1 MNVRLVNYLLNLYR
15 SALVKKA
22 IMAVTGVILFGFV
35 FVHMTGNL
43 KIFQGPEKINEYS
56 AFLREFGQPVLP
68 YSGVVW
74 ILRIGLLVAV
84 ALHILAATELTLMNR
99 RARPVGYKGRKSVQM
114 DYASRTMRYSGYLI
128 FGYVIYHLLH
138 LTVGTVHE
146 DFIPHDVY
154 HNLVVGF
161 SNPLIAVV
169 YMVINVLLGFHL
181 YHGLWS
187 LFQTLGLSHPRWD
200 AARRGFAILFAVVV
214 TAGFVSVPLAVLTG
228 VVS

>member
-1 MNVRLVNYLLNLYR
+1 MKYLLSLYR

-22 IMAVTGVILFGFV
+22 IMAVTGLVLFGFV
-35 FVHMTGNL
+35 LTHMAGNL
-43 KIFQGPEKINEYS
+43 KVFQGPEKINDY
-56 AFLREFGQPVLP
+56 AHFLREFGQPVLP
-68 YSGVVW
+68 YGGLIW
-74 ILRIGLLVAV
+74 IFRVGLLVAV
-84 ALHILAATELTLMNR
+84 ALHVLAATELTLMNR

-128 FGYVIYHLLH
+128 FGYIVYHLLH
-138 LTVGTVHE
+138 LTVGSVHE
-146 DFIPHDVY
+146 NFIPHDVY

-161 SNPLIAVV
+161 SNPLIAVG
-169 YMVINVLLGFHL
+169 YIVINVLLGFHL

-200 AARRGFAILFAVVV
+200 AARRGFAVAFALVV
-214 TAGFVSVPLAVLTG
+214 TLGFVSVPLAVLTG